1 LLGEDVT
8 EEFWE
13 EGKDVTEVGLGVE
26 IGVEIGVE
34 LELRVDAELVLIV
47 EF

>member
-1 LLGEDVT
+1 MLGEDVT
-8 EEFWE
+8 EEFRE
-13 EGKDVTEVGLGVE
+13 EGKDVTAGGL
-26 IGVEIGVE
+26 GVE

>member
-8 EEFWE
+8 EEFRE
-13 EGKDVTEVGLGVE
+13 EGKDVTAVGLGVE
-26 IGVEIGVE
+26 LE

>member
-1 LLGEDVT
+1 MLGEDVT
-8 EEFWE
+8 EEFRE
-13 EGKDVTEVGLGVE
+13 EGKDVTAVGL
-26 IGVEIGVE
+26 GVE

>member
-8 EEFWE
+8 EEFRE
-13 EGKDVTEVGLGVE
+13 EGKDVTAVGLGVE
-26 IGVEIGVE
+26 LG
-34 LELRVDAELVLIV
+34 VDAELVLIV

>member
-26 IGVEIGVE
+26 IGVE